1 MGHFFRRLR
10 GFRVPLISVFALLLF
25 SFSPQAQDFPPDIA
39 AITTK
44 SKLTVAITEFDNP
57 PFYSGADDKLAG
69 IDITLA
75 KSLGEALGV
84 PVEFDR
90 SSKTF
95 NDVVNAVA
103 TGKADVAFSK
113 ISRTFARAKLVAFS
127 KPYVELRHSLVFNR
141 LKLAQKSNGR
151 DIATVA
157 RSFDGTLGVIENSS
171 FAAFAR
177 QRFPNAKLVQFK
189 SWGDVVKAAIDGQ
202 IEAAYRDEFEIRKI
216 SVDEP
221 DSSISLRTVAITDA
235 RDTIS
240 AVVPWNATRLLA
252 IVDQVIDSLPEPY
265 SADIL
270 IEQYRLMHKSEKAH

>member
-1 MGHFFRRLR
+1 MGHFIRRAS
-10 GFRVPLISVFALLLF
+10 GFHCFIISVFAFFQLSL
-25 SFSPQAQDFPPDIA
+25 SSQAQEFPPDIA
-39 AITTK
+39 AITSK

-57 PFYSGADDKLAG
+57 PFYSVSDDQLTG

-75 KSLGEALGV
+75 KALGEALGV

-90 SSKTF
+90 SSKSF
-95 NDVVNAVA
+95 NDVVSAVA

-113 ISRTFARAKLVAFS
+113 ISRTFTRAKLVAFS
-127 KPYVELRHSLVFNR
+127 KPYVSLRHALVFNR

-151 DIATVA
+151 DITTVA

-171 FAAFAR
+171 FAVFAK
-177 QRFPNAKLVQFK
+177 QRFPNAKLMQFK
-189 SWGDVVKAAIDGQ
+189 GWGDVVKAAIDGQ

-216 SVDEP
+216 AVDEP

-270 IEQYRLMHKSEKAH
+270 IEKYRLMHKSEKAH

>member
-1 MGHFFRRLR
+1 MGRLITQIRAILGFTIAAIAFFQ
-10 GFRVPLISVFALLLF
+10 F
-25 SFSPQAQDFPPDIA
+25 SLSPHAQDLPPDIA
-39 AITTK
+39 AIAAK
-44 SKLTVAITEFDNP
+44 SKLVVAITEFDNP
-57 PFYSGADDKLAG
+57 PFYSGTGDQLTG

-75 KSLGEALGV
+75 KALGEALSV

-127 KPYVELRHSLVFNR
+127 KPYVELRHALVFNR
-141 LKLAQKSNGR
+141 LKLAQRSSGR

-171 FAAFAR
+171 FTVFAK

-189 SWGDVVKAAIDGQ
+189 GWRDVVKAAIDGQ

-216 SVDEP
+216 AVDEP
-221 DSSISLRTVAITDA
+221 DSSVSLRTVAITDA

-240 AVVPWNATRLLA
+240 AVVPWSATRLLA

-270 IEQYRLMHKSEKAH
+270 IERYRAMVKTEKAH